1 VEEEE
6 DVEAAVVEGE
16 ESIIKTS
23 MGEEVE
29 VEDVEMESTTAAVA
43 VLALEFQ
50 QEEELLMS

>member
-50 QEEELLMS
+50 QEKELLMS